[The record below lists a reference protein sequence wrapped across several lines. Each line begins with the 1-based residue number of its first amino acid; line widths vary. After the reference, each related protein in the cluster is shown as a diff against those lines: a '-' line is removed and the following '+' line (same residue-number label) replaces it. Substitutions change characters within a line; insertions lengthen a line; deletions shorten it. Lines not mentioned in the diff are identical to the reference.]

1 MRTHD
6 LYGSGY
12 ILDELGRV
20 WSPHKKDY
28 LKLSTNAHGF
38 AFTTIMLDSKRI
50 MGILVH
56 REVWKAFRSSIPFGG
71 LVHKDGNKMNPSL
84 ANLEP
89 RHPGWQY
96 VEYVKQGITITKI
109 AAYYSLP
116 KKAISEVISKLVPGG
131 IRELRKQY
139 PLRKERDIRCEDL
152 QSV

>member
-12 ILDELGRV
+12 ILDEAGRV
-20 WSPHKKDY
+20 WSPYKKDY
-28 LKLSTNAHGF
+28 LKLSKNLNGF
-38 AFTTIMLDSKRI
+38 AYTTIMLDPKRI
-50 MGILVH
+50 AGILVH
-56 REVWKAFRSSIPFGG
+56 REVWKAFESPIPFGG
-71 LVHKDGNKMNPSL
+71 LVHKDGNRMNPAL

-109 AAYYSLP
+109 AAYYGLP

-131 IRELRKQY
+131 IRELRKKY
-139 PLRKERDIRCEDL
+139 PMHKERDIRCDL